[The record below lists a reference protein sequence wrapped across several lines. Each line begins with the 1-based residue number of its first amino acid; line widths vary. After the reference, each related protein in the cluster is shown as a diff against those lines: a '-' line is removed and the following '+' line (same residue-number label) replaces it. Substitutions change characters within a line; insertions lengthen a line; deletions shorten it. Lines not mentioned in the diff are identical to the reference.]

1 MCRAPRQGI
10 DTHHQEE
17 SSQPGSPTRNRSQQ
31 GKGHRGMLVLMS
43 AMIASK
49 SPTRAAAWCEPARL
63 PPPNTAQRGP
73 LRSRLR
79 FQRTPFSPQ
88 TQTHSCPCPGGQTG
102 RAGTDPRGL
111 GDSAPSQ
118 EKPAPCAP
126 GSGRQAQLVNLH

>member
-17 SSQPGSPTRNRSQQ
+17 SSQPGSPTRNSSQQ
-31 GKGHRGMLVLMS
+31 GKGHRGMLVPMS

-73 LRSRLR
+73 LRSRLG
-79 FQRTPFSPQ
+79 FQRTPFSP
-88 TQTHSCPCPGGQTG
+88 PDANALLPL
-102 RAGTDPRGL
+102 PRGTNWEGGHGPQGAWRLSTFPGEASTLRSRL
-111 GDSAPSQ
+111 G
-118 EKPAPCAP
+118 
-126 GSGRQAQLVNLH
+126 QAQLVNLN